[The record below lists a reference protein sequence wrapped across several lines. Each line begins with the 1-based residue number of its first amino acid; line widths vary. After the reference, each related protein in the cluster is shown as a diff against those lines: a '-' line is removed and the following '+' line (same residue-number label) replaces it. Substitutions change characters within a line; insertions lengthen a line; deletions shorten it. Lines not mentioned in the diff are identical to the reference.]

1 MSGFFDIPS
10 DLQHSWLGLIGLHL
24 REALLPVLFGLV
36 LALPLAQ
43 LCIRFRWLYPPVL
56 WVTTVLY
63 AIPSLAFF
71 VVLIDYTGQSELT
84 VMIPLG
90 IYSLV
95 VFVPAIVDGV
105 RSVPQETLD
114 AATAMG
120 LGPVRRYFQVQL
132 PIAAPAIIA
141 GLRVATVSSI
151 SLVSVGM
158 LIGNQGGLGN
168 LLNDGM
174 IYHQP
179 RLVWLSVVG
188 TASDVTI
195 AMELGVDGVLLNTG
209 IAHARDPLAANAKV
223 RLPQQ
228 LGQDDRQQQNDD
240 QVACLPEQPARAV
253 VEMHDAPAVQRSL
266 RSLSISAEL
275 AVEPYYVAL
284 RATMLGLAARFK
296 SCR

>member
-1 MSGFFDIPS
+1 MNGGIFHIPS
-10 DLQHSWLGLIGLHL
+10 DLQNTYWGLVALHL
-24 REALLPVLFGLV
+24 R
-36 LALPLAQ
+36 LALVPVVCGLLVALPIAQ
-43 LCIRFRWLYPPVL
+43 LCVRLRWLYPPVL
-56 WVTTVLY
+56 WVTTILY
-63 AIPSLAFF
+63 AVPSLAFF

-90 IYSLV
+90 VYSLV
-95 VFVPAIVDGV
+95 VFVPAIADGV

-179 RLVWLSVVG
+179 RLIWLSVIG
-188 TASDVTI
+188 SA
-195 AMELGVDGVLLNTG
+195 VLA
-209 IAHARDPLAANAKV
+209 ILADALLVLV
-223 RLPQQ
+223 RLLVTPWMPR
-228 LGQDDRQQQNDD
+228 GSRKARPVDE
-240 QVACLPEQPARAV
+240 PEARPVPAATALEDAV
-253 VEMHDAPAVQRSL
+253 R
-266 RSLSISAEL
+266 
-275 AVEPYYVAL
+275 
-284 RATMLGLAARFK
+284 
-296 SCR
+296 